1 MKTKADMKTEVQKLI
16 YLRDAADPSY
26 LPVDG

>member
-16 YLRDAADPSY
+16 YLGDAIDPSY
-26 LPVDG
+26 LPIDG